1 MPTAQKER
9 SSSLSDRGAGLASR
23 LSGAASG
30 PLGRVGNEAGEMWR
44 EARALSRRSMSTER
58 IHADVVYAAWYA
70 GLASMTALRIIEWR
84 LAAVI
89 ATAHTVE
96 RYGRRQIVREMA
108 GGLDA
113 GI

>member
-1 MPTAQKER
+1 MATAQKGQ
-9 SSSLSDRGAGLASR
+9 SSSLGGPGLGRASR
-23 LSGAASG
+23 LSGAFG
-30 PLGRVGNEAGEMWR
+30 PVERVGIEAGEMWK
-44 EARALSRRSMSTER
+44 EARALSRRSVSTER

-89 ATAHTVE
+89 AAAHTVQ
-96 RYGRRQIVREMA
+96 RYGRRQIVREVA

>member
-1 MPTAQKER
+1 MQKDR
-9 SSSLSDRGAGLASR
+9 SMSVSDRGLGLASSV
-23 LSGAASG
+23 SGAAFG
-30 PLGRVGNEAGEMWR
+30 ALGRVGNEAGEMWE
-44 EARALSRRSMSTER
+44 EARALSRHSVSPDR

-70 GLASMTALRIIEWR
+70 GLATMTALRMIEWR

-89 ATAHTVE
+89 AGAHTVE
-96 RYGRRQIVREMA
+96 RYGRRQIVREVA